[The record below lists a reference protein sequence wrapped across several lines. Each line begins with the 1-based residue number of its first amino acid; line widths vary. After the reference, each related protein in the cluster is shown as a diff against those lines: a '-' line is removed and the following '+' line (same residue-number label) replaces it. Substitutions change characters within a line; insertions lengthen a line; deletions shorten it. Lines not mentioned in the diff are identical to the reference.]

1 MKFTLMLA
9 GLVGLAVAQSA
20 SGTENTA
27 STTSSVSLTPAQTC
41 LAGCGT
47 GDVNCQAACLGN
59 PFPNE
64 AQINATTECS
74 MNCVQGNGTQEE
86 TEAYGRCLEQCR
98 ASYFI
103 STGTNFVG
111 ANPTGA
117 AGSSGSS
124 GSSGP
129 ASGSASATG
138 AVSRA
143 SGSAASAASGASS
156 TASGAAASSS
166 GAASS
171 DLTMQLST
179 PFAGLVAFIIAAVA
193 L

>member
-20 SGTENTA
+20 SGTETTA

-41 LAGCGT
+41 LAGCGA

-59 PFPNE
+59 PYPNE

-117 AGSSGSS
+117 ASSS

-138 AVSRA
+138 AVSSA

-156 TASGAAASSS
+156 TASGAASSSS